1 MSGNEITAPHNFALD
16 SEGGVVSVNGT
27 FFDPGRVI
35 VDGGWEY
42 DGSTARLTA
51 RTPITPGA
59 HTLYLSVFD
68 ATAKNSRFTPT
79 SPNWANVEAANVLPD
94 MLVSIFTE
102 RASVADAT
110 KEASSQITDVLN
122 SGS

>member
-1 MSGNEITAPHNFALD
+1 MFLGGSDLGIAAKSKSQDLALD
-16 SEGGVVSVNGT
+16 WVKLLSGTKFQTQMATVGGVIPN
-27 FFDPGRVI
+27 
-35 VDGGWEY
+35 
-42 DGSTARLTA
+42 ST
-51 RTPITPGA
+51 
-59 HTLYLSVFD
+59 TLLDLHADDAYLSVFD

-102 RASVADAT
+102 RASIADAT
-110 KEASSQITDVLN
+110 KKASGQITDVLN